1 MSDGKIN
8 IEGLKELN
16 DLILEV
22 KKNMSGLIGTL
33 SDTVKANDKSI
44 ESDNKK
50 ATTLKEV
57 NTLLTE
63 TTVNET
69 NNNKIKKEAIKKT
82 DELIV
87 AEQRAAKIKKD
98 HIAIMQAEAIL
109 NDKNSGLIERQKAEL
124 TKLRIEKE
132 KLVET
137 DKNYDSEVKRIITRQ
152 NELAE
157 ELKKTNYE
165 TQKTY
170 WAMGNTEPVV
180 EAVKSLELELRENIT
195 ALAKMKA
202 AGQDMT
208 PEYKKLIATTGELQD
223 TIADTRAEIKMYA
236 SDTKGLDMAV
246 GVFQGI
252 GSAAQ
257 VAEGSMA
264 LLGMEG
270 EDVNKSIQKMVA
282 IQSVLNGVQEIGN
295 ALQKESSFMMGVNA
309 VKNKTAAIAQSIYT
323 AAVGT
328 STGALKVFKIALLST
343 GIGAIIVGIGLLIE
357 KFDKLKS
364 AIGFTNKNLESFNK
378 ETAKYDLI
386 SSIKNKKIQDEID
399 LMKAKGATDLE
410 TSNKVKQIMQNEIQA
425 TKDKIALNEKLVAES
440 DGKEKLRLSNLTN
453 GLKNELKE
461 QERQML
467 LFDAKTQ
474 TAKSEKAIKDAD
486 EATKLYEKQK
496 KEREDRIKEQ
506 EELQEEF
513 EAKAKEQYD
522 KAQTEAYEEKLNALN
537 EQYAQE
543 LTAAGSNQKA
553 REDADKAH
561 QERLLQN
568 DIFYAMLT
576 LTTAQ
581 KGSADY
587 LAAQRF
593 LSETSIAIAK
603 QTSDEKINIELAEQ
617 KKRDEAQTEAYEEEL
632 NALNEQ
638 YAQELTA
645 AGSNQKAREDADK
658 AHQERLLQN
667 DIFYAML
674 TLTTAQKGSAD
685 YLAAQRFLSETSIA
699 IAKQTSDEK
708 INIELAEQKK
718 RDEIAKRTKD
728 MLLSF
733 GESAGEIFANMQMKQ
748 KDSAKQALKEMI
760 KMAINHLKA
769 IAYTQLGIAE
779 VMSLATAD
787 SIATFGVSGLAR
799 AAVLAAL
806 ITGAATAAEFGA
818 NSLIDKF
825 AKGTKDA
832 PGGLAF
838 VGEQGRELITLPDG
852 SKFLSPSTA
861 TLVDLPKHSEVLP
874 ANMLHKEL
882 MESIQG
888 LSNSDSN
895 IMANSMISQLET
907 KKIVDAINN
916 KKSVIVNVDKKGV
929 HVLAKEGQAWTN
941 YANQRYIGRV

>member
-33 SDTVKANDKSI
+33 SDTVKANDKST

-57 NTLLTE
+57 NALLTE
-63 TTVNET
+63 TTVNES
-69 NNNKIKKEAIKKT
+69 NNNKIKKEVIKKT
-82 DELIV
+82 DEMIA

-98 HIAIMQAEAIL
+98 HIAIMQAEAIMS
-109 NDKNSGLIERQKAEL
+109 DKNSGLIERQKAEL

-180 EAVKSLELELRENIT
+180 EAVKSLKLELRENIT

-357 KFDKLKS
+357 NFDKLKS
-364 AIGFTNKNLESFNK
+364 AIGFTNKNLENFNK

-410 TSNKVKQIMQNEIQA
+410 VSNKVKQIMQNEIQA

-486 EATKLYEKQK
+486 EATKLFEKQK

-506 EELQEEF
+506 EKENKILREIQLENYDNQNKIDQEQKDLQTEF
-513 EAKAKEQYD
+513 ETEAKEQYD
-522 KAQTEAYEEKLNALN
+522 EVQAEAREEEIDAIN

-543 LTAAGSNQKA
+543 LIAAGSNQKA
-553 REDADKAH
+553 IEDADKAH
-561 QERLLQN
+561 NERLLQN
-568 DIFYAMLT
+568 DIYYAMLT

-593 LSETSIAIAK
+593 LSETSIQIAK
-603 QTSDEKINIELAEQ
+603 QTSDEKINIESAE
-617 KKRDEAQTEAYEEEL
+617 
-632 NALNEQ
+632 N
-638 YAQELTA
+638 
-645 AGSNQKAREDADK
+645 
-658 AHQERLLQN
+658 
-667 DIFYAML
+667 
-674 TLTTAQKGSAD
+674 
-685 YLAAQRFLSETSIA
+685 
-699 IAKQTSDEK
+699 
-708 INIELAEQKK
+708 KK
-718 RDEIAKRTKD
+718 RDEIAKRAKD

-733 GESAGEIFANMQMKQ
+733 GESAGEIFANMQMNQ
-748 KDSAKQALKEMI
+748 KDAAKQALKDMI

-769 IAYTQLGIAE
+769 IAYAE
-779 VMSLATAD
+779 VGVSTAMSLATAD

-806 ITGAATAAEFGA
+806 INGAATAAEFGA

-825 AKGTKDA
+825 AKGTKNA

-838 VGEQGRELITLPDG
+838 VGEQGHELITLPDG

-895 IMANSMISQLET
+895 IMATSMLSQLET